1 MTTITITHK
10 VHCEYL
16 GTSTIVR
23 EYAEGMVYQN
33 GIHTLKEHHHRG
45 GRWYTR
51 YQESTPAGYRW
62 SRWQP
67 SCRPL
72 EPARATGR
80 KARTPKSK
88 VGQIEAVLAKLEG
101 ADRDAAEKLIEELG
115 ENLKGARISRGWVTF
130 EFDGRAM
137 LPEQARAR
145 AKRIKAAAFGRVGVM
160 GFMVEAAA

>member
-1 MTTITITHK
+1 MTALTGLGEIGRRGPFLFLRVAYAAIRGRAGFVGGSVRRLDSIT
-10 VHCEYL
+10 
-16 GTSTIVR
+16 
-23 EYAEGMVYQN
+23 
-33 GIHTLKEHHHRG
+33 
-45 GRWYTR
+45 
-51 YQESTPAGYRW
+51 
-62 SRWQP
+62 
-67 SCRPL
+67 
-72 EPARATGR
+72 
-80 KARTPKSK
+80 
-88 VGQIEAVLAKLEG
+88 VLAKLEG